1 MAISE
6 KEYLIL
12 SDLAYDNLIYS
23 DTLLSDIYFE
33 NGKLRSSM
41 MDKKNV
47 DSKIDSALGINRY
60 AGDELKTG
68 FQGVLESKDY
78 KNVMSK

>member
-12 SDLAYDNLIYS
+12 SDLAYDNLVKS
-23 DTLLSDIYFE
+23 DDDEDELSDIYFE

-41 MDKKNV
+41 MG
-47 DSKIDSALGINRY
+47 KI
-60 AGDELKTG
+60 
-68 FQGVLESKDY
+68 V
-78 KNVMSK
+78 